1 MKRIG
6 MMKTLPSRSIERS
19 MVSIG
24 FECLDREVFD
34 PERCYGLL
42 GDIGVKYARVQTGWS
57 RCERAKGVF
66 DFAWLDAIV
75 DSLLAQGVQ
84 PWFNVGF
91 GNPLYMGELPNPT
104 GVGCVPLYYGEETRN
119 AWARFASA
127 LAEHYRD
134 RVTEYEI
141 WNEAD
146 IAHFWVPGEPDG
158 ARYAELIA
166 LTGACIRRVQPHAR
180 IGACMSSAEETDF
193 AYLEAL
199 AAGLR
204 PGELDFFCLHRYTV
218 FPEKGW
224 AGRVEATR
232 AVFLRHG
239 HRLSYWMGEG
249 GYPSWFP
256 KGHWMKPRPENPGSE
271 RQQAVYQL
279 RRYMQDAALGLER
292 SSFFQMV
299 DMWQRP
305 YQKASEVLERPAA
318 QGVLNGI
325 TYTPKRAYF
334 TLGRLA
340 NLLSGGVEPLRV
352 YAECSLSGATRCE
365 EVSIQT
371 FALRRGGQMIFAYYL
386 PTDIQDECAARE
398 GFSLCVR
405 PLEEGIEPM
414 AEPVLA
420 DLFTGEVFL
429 TGAGMQGGCLRA
441 QGLPIAEYPLV
452 LCDRGLLTLE
462 AEQSQHDG
470 G

>member
-1 MKRIG
+1 MHRIG
-6 MMKTLPSRSIERS
+6 TMKTLSSKDVKSS

-24 FECLDREVFD
+24 FECLDRELFD
-34 PERCYGLL
+34 PARCYDLL
-42 GDIGVKYARVQTGWS
+42 GASGVKHARVQTGWS
-57 RCERAKGVF
+57 KCEKEKGVY
-66 DFAWLDAIV
+66 DFGWLDGIV
-75 DSLLAQGVQ
+75 DSLLARGVQ

-91 GNPLYMGELPNPT
+91 GNPLYMENLPNPT
-104 GVGCVPLYYGEETRN
+104 GVGCVPLYYGGEAVA
-119 AWARFASA
+119 AWARFACA

-141 WNEAD
+141 WNESD

-166 LTGACIRRVQPHAR
+166 LTGAQIRRAQPDAR
-180 IGACMSSAEETDF
+180 IGACTSSAEETDF
-193 AYLEAL
+193 AYLDKL

-232 AVFLRHG
+232 AVFERHG
-239 HRLSYWMGEG
+239 RRLSYWMGEG

-256 KGHWMKPRPENPGSE
+256 KGHWMHPRPDNPGSE

-279 RRYMQDAALGLER
+279 RRYFQDAALGLER

-299 DMWQRP
+299 DMWQKP
-305 YQKASEVLERPAA
+305 YQKASEVLSRPAA

-325 TYTPKRAYF
+325 TYTPKRAYD

-340 NLLSGGVEPLRV
+340 NLLSGDIAPLRV
-352 YAECSLSGATRCE
+352 YAECSLTDTTRCE
-365 EVSIQT
+365 AVSIQT
-371 FALRRGGQMIFAYYL
+371 FALRRGEQMLFACYL
-386 PTDIQDECAARE
+386 PTDIQDECGMRE
-398 GFSLCVR
+398 GFSLRVY
-405 PLEEGIEPM
+405 PLDAGVAPM

-420 DLFTGEVFL
+420 DLFTGEVFS
-429 TGAGMQGGCLRA
+429 AGIAMQDGCLRA
-441 QGLPIAEYPLV
+441 QGLPIAAYPLV
-452 LCDRGLLTLE
+452 LCDRSML
-462 AEQSQHDG
+462 QMI
-470 G
+470 